1 MLRNSAQAYGLIHK
15 AFHWLMAAAI
25 IGMFALGLWMEDL
38 PLGPEKFSWYGL
50 HKSIGATLI
59 AAVFL
64 RFIWRQLN
72 AVPTLPESMKWHERM
87 GAHLG
92 HWGLYGLMF
101 ILPVSGW
108 LMSSAAGFPV
118 SVFGWF
124 TLPDLIAA
132 DKDLAELLGE
142 AHELL
147 AFAIIGLAAIHASAA
162 LMHHFI
168 KKDNVLKRMLPW

>member
-1 MLRNSAQAYGLIHK
+1 LVNGAGHYRHVRAGVV
-15 AFHWLMAAAI
+15 
-25 IGMFALGLWMEDL
+25 DL
-38 PLGPEKFSWYGL
+38 PLSPEKFSWYGL

-72 AVPTLPESMKWHERM
+72 AVPPLPEAMKWHERM

-92 HWGLYGLMF
+92 HFGLYGLMLA
-101 ILPVSGW
+101 LPMSGW
-108 LMSSAAGFPV
+108 LMSSAAGFTV

-132 DKDLAELLGE
+132 DKALSKTLAQV
-142 AHELL
+142 HELL
-147 AFAIIGLAAIHASAA
+147 AFAIIGLAAIHAGAA
-162 LMHHFI
+162 LIHHFI
-168 KKDNVLKRMLPW
+168 KKDTVLKRMLPW